1 MGAYGGALPTVD
13 VYPEV
18 GDTDKV
24 LKIVKPA
31 GAEPW
36 GGIYFSTATI
46 PFTDSRK
53 KISAR
58 VYSTKADSVIKFK
71 VEVPGGTS
79 VEVAS
84 TPTGAANTW
93 STVTWD
99 FSAVDITKA
108 YQVIAITPDADVATS
123 GQSYYFD
130 DITLVGEAGVP
141 VTPGDYLYLKDNALR
156 LSEGTT
162 TTSYSM
168 TQFQSVAGINVKWPM
183 TNAAALKLDLVEN
196 GSFALASGQT
206 LEAAVSITQESP
218 TGFGE
223 ASAYIENALV
233 TKNGSVIQV
242 TIPAVTN
249 ALVYGVSGD
258 GKTKA
263 IISFADSVANVTNTL
278 STAAN
283 AVSTVV
289 LGEVVNYAV
298 NGVSNDFTGMYGLT
312 GKYKVKIVVTQ
323 LPLRQA
329 DGSAFPVL
337 TVQVPTKIDSSGN
350 GTNIV
355 PVTGNGLEGYINL
368 VK

>member
-1 MGAYGGALPTVD
+1 MSSQRA
-13 VYPEV
+13 
-18 GDTDKV
+18 
-24 LKIVKPA
+24 
-31 GAEPW
+31 AEPW

-58 VYSTKADSVIKFK
+58 VYSTKVDSVIKFK

-99 FSAVDITKA
+99 FNAVDLTKA
-108 YQVIAITPDADVATS
+108 YRVIAITPDADVATS
-123 GQSYYFD
+123 DQSYYFD

-196 GSFALASGQT
+196 GSF
-206 LEAAVSITQESP
+206 
-218 TGFGE
+218 
-223 ASAYIENALV
+223 
-233 TKNGSVIQV
+233 
-242 TIPAVTN
+242 
-249 ALVYGVSGD
+249 
-258 GKTKA
+258 
-263 IISFADSVANVTNTL
+263 
-278 STAAN
+278 
-283 AVSTVV
+283 
-289 LGEVVNYAV
+289 
-298 NGVSNDFTGMYGLT
+298 
-312 GKYKVKIVVTQ
+312 
-323 LPLRQA
+323 
-329 DGSAFPVL
+329 
-337 TVQVPTKIDSSGN
+337 
-350 GTNIV
+350 
-355 PVTGNGLEGYINL
+355 
-368 VK
+368 